1 MNEFINT
8 FIKTKK
14 IKVIYKEFYKKK
26 ENKRKL

>member
-14 IKVIYKEFYKKK
+14 IKEIYKEFYKTK